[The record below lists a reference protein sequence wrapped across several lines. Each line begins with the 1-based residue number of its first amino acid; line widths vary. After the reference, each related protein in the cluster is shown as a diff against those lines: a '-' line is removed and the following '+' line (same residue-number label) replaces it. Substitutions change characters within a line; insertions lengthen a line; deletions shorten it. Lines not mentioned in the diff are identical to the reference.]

1 MNLTRTMKDMEK
13 VYSEKVNFPPKG
25 TFELAK
31 TAKEKKKPFIGKPTG
46 PEASVG
52 FNKTISDPK
61 DLKGKETF
69 QGTEK
74 FSSQNFNENNEKIE
88 QKNINNFMSKSIF
101 DKLFEDVMG
110 VDGADTDAKD
120 AMDLGVGAEADKAE
134 GGDVTFTL
142 PRDLAQKL
150 CDVLHEVL
158 ETGAEETMEH
168 EAEAEGEAE
177 DAEAPVAGSED
188 AEEKEEEKKEE
199 VAGEATEMTELKP
212 SAGQTLQGKS
222 NKVGGTVDSLVAKGG
237 GDGKVKSE
245 VDGKGKDEGHALVG
259 SGVKGGAPTSPKGKA
274 NVVAGKAS
282 NVGHYLFQK

>member
-1 MNLTRTMKDMEK
+1 MNLTRTIKDMEK
-13 VYSEKVNFPPKG
+13 VYSEKVNFSPKG

-46 PEASVG
+46 PEAATG
-52 FNKTISDPK
+52 FRKDVSDPK

-69 QGTEK
+69 QGTER
-74 FSSQNFNENNEKIE
+74 FSSQNFKENNEKIE
-88 QKNINNFMSKSIF
+88 QRNINNFMSKSIF

-120 AMDLGVGAEADKAE
+120 ALDLGVGHEADKAE

-168 EAEAEGEAE
+168 EAEAEGDAE
-177 DAEAPVAGSED
+177 DAEAPIAGNED
-188 AEEKEEEKKEE
+188 AEEKEKEKKE

-212 SAGQTLQGKS
+212 SAGQTLQGKN

-237 GDGKVKSE
+237 GDGKVTDK
-245 VDGKGKDEGHALVG
+245 VGNDGDKGHALVG
-259 SGVKGGAPTSPKGKA
+259 AGVKGGASTSPKGKA
-274 NVVAGKAS
+274 NVVTSKNS
-282 NVGHYLFQK
+282 SVGHYLFQK

>member
-13 VYSEKVNFPPKG
+13 VYSEKVNFPPKD

-31 TAKEKKKPFIGKPTG
+31 TAKEKKKPFVGKSTG
-46 PEASVG
+46 PEAATG
-52 FNKTISDPK
+52 FRKDISDPK

-74 FSSQNFNENNEKIE
+74 FSSQNFNENNEKID

-120 AMDLGVGAEADKAE
+120 ALDLGVGAEAEAVAE
-134 GGDVTFTL
+134 EGDVTITL
-142 PRDLAQKL
+142 SRDLAKKL
-150 CDVLHEVL
+150 HDVLMGVL
-158 ETGAEETMEH
+158 GAEGESEV
-168 EAEAEGEAE
+168 EAEGEAE
-177 DAEAPVAGSED
+177 DAEGHEGHVAGNED
-188 AEEKEEEKKEE
+188 AEEKEEDKKE

-212 SAGQTLQGKS
+212 SAGQTLQGKN

-237 GDGKVKSE
+237 GDGKVTDK
-245 VDGKGKDEGHALVG
+245 VGNDGDKGHALVG
-259 SGVKGGAPTSPKGKA
+259 AGVKGGASTSPKGKA

-282 NVGHYLFQK
+282 HVGGYLFQK

>member
-31 TAKEKKKPFIGKPTG
+31 DAKEKKKPFVGKNSG
-46 PEASVG
+46 PESSAG
-52 FNKTISDPK
+52 FRKEIADPK
-61 DLKGKETF
+61 KLKGEETF

-74 FSSQNFNENNEKIE
+74 FSSQNFTENIEKIE

-110 VDGADTDAKD
+110 VDGVDTEAND
-120 AMDLGVGAEADKAE
+120 AMDLGVGAETDKAE

-158 ETGAEETMEH
+158 ETGAEETAEH
-168 EAEAEGEAE
+168 DADVETEDE
-177 DAEAPVAGSED
+177 DAEAPAANE
-188 AEEKEEEKKEE
+188 AEET
-199 VAGEATEMTELKP
+199 VAGEAVDAEVIGH
-212 SAGQTLQGKS
+212 AI
-222 NKVGGTVDSLVAKGG
+222 VDSEKVSKGLIAKKDNVVGDTTKSLVSKGG
-237 GDGKVKSE
+237 GDGKVTDK
-245 VDGKGKDEGHALVG
+245 VGNDGDKGHALVG
-259 SGVKGGAPTSPKGKA
+259 AGVKGGAPTTPKGKA

-282 NVGHYLFQK
+282 NVGQYLFQK

>member
-31 TAKEKKKPFIGKPTG
+31 DAKEKKKTFVSKPSG
-46 PEASVG
+46 PAEASGV
-52 FNKTISDPK
+52 KEISDPK
-61 DLKGKETF
+61 KLKGKETF

-74 FSSQNFNENNEKIE
+74 LSSQNFTENSEKIE
-88 QKNINNFMSKSIF
+88 QKTINNFMSKSIF

-110 VDGADTDAKD
+110 VDGADTEAKD
-120 AMDLGVGAEADKAE
+120 ALDLGVGAEAGHEADKAE

-158 ETGAEETMEH
+158 ETGAEETAEH
-168 EAEAEGEAE
+168 DADLEAEVEDE
-177 DAEAPVAGSED
+177 DAEAPAANE
-188 AEEKEEEKKEE
+188 AEETI
-199 VAGEATEMTELKP
+199 AGEATELTEVKP
-212 SAGQTLQGKS
+212 AAGLSLAGKN
-222 NKVGGTVDSLVAKGG
+222 NKVGDETAKLVAKGG
-237 GDGKVKSE
+237 GDGKVKGE
-245 VDGKGKDEGHALVG
+245 VDAKGKDEGHALVG

-274 NVVAGKAS
+274 NVVAGKVSS

>member
-1 MNLTRTMKDMEK
+1 MNLTRTIKDLEN
-13 VYSEKVNFPPKG
+13 VYSEKVSFPPKG

-31 TAKEKKKPFIGKPTG
+31 GAKEKKKAFISKPSG
-46 PEASVG
+46 PAEANGV
-52 FNKTISDPK
+52 KEISDPK

-74 FSSQNFNENNEKIE
+74 LSDQNFNENNEKIE

-110 VDGADTDAKD
+110 VDGADTEAKD
-120 AMDLGVGAEADKAE
+120 ALDLGVAAGAAHEADHAE

-158 ETGAEETMEH
+158 ETGAEETAEH
-168 EAEAEGEAE
+168 EGEAESESE
-177 DAEAPVAGSED
+177 DAEAPAANE
-188 AEEKEEEKKEE
+188 AEET
-199 VAGEATEMTELKP
+199 VAGEAVDAEVIGH
-212 SAGQTLQGKS
+212 AI
-222 NKVGGTVDSLVAKGG
+222 VDSEKVSKGLIAKKDNVVGDTTKSLVSKGG
-237 GDGKVKSE
+237 GDGKVTDK
-245 VDGKGKDEGHALVG
+245 VGNDGDKGHALVG
-259 SGVKGGAPTSPKGKA
+259 AGVKGGTPTAPKGKA

-282 NVGHYLFQK
+282 NVGQYLFQK

>member
-1 MNLTRTMKDMEK
+1 MNLTRTIKDLEN
-13 VYSEKVNFPPKG
+13 VYSEKVTFPPKG

-31 TAKEKKKPFIGKPTG
+31 DAKEKKKPFMSKPSG
-46 PEASVG
+46 PAEASGV
-52 FNKTISDPK
+52 KEISDPK

-74 FSSQNFNENNEKIE
+74 LSDQNFNENNEKIE

-110 VDGADTDAKD
+110 VDGADTEAKD
-120 AMDLGVGAEADKAE
+120 ALDLGVAAGAAHEADHAE

-158 ETGAEETMEH
+158 ETGAEETAEH
-168 EAEAEGEAE
+168 EGEAEAEGESE
-177 DAEAPVAGSED
+177 DAEAPAAGE
-188 AEEKEEEKKEE
+188 AEET
-199 VAGEATEMTELKP
+199 VAGEAVDAEVIGHAIVDAE
-212 SAGQTLQGKS
+212 
-222 NKVGGTVDSLVAKGG
+222 KVSKHLAAKKDNVVGDTTKSLVSKGS
-237 GDGKVKSE
+237 GDGKIKDGATGKLEAQKE
-245 VDGKGKDEGHALVG
+245 V
-259 SGVKGGAPTSPKGKA
+259 GATSPKGKA

-282 NVGHYLFQK
+282 NVGQYLFQK

>member
-31 TAKEKKKPFIGKPTG
+31 TAKEKKKPFIGEPTG
-46 PEASVG
+46 PEAATG
-52 FNKTISDPK
+52 FRKDISDPK

-88 QKNINNFMSKSIF
+88 QRNINNFMSKSIF

-120 AMDLGVGAEADKAE
+120 ALDLGVGAEAGHEADKAE

-158 ETGAEETMEH
+158 DTGAEETMDN
-168 EAEAEGEAE
+168 EAEGEAE
-177 DAEAPVAGSED
+177 DAEAPVAGNED
-188 AEEKEEEKKEE
+188 AEEKEEDKKE
-199 VAGEATEMTELKP
+199 VAGEATELTEVKP
-212 SAGQTLQGKS
+212 AAGLALAGKN
-222 NKVGGTVDSLVAKGG
+222 NKVGDETAKLAAKGE
-237 GDGKVKSE
+237 GDGKIKDGA
-245 VDGKGKDEGHALVG
+245 DGKLHPQKHVG
-259 SGVKGGAPTSPKGKA
+259 ATAPKGKA

>member
-46 PEASVG
+46 PEASDG
-52 FNKTISDPK
+52 YNKTVSDPK

-120 AMDLGVGAEADKAE
+120 ALDLGVGMEADKAE
-134 GGDVTFTL
+134 GGDVSFTL

-158 ETGAEETMEH
+158 GTEAEAEG
-168 EAEAEGEAE
+168 EAEGEAE
-177 DAEAPVAGSED
+177 DAEGHEGHVAGSED
-188 AEEKEEEKKEE
+188 AEEKEEDKKE

-212 SAGQTLQGKS
+212 SAGQTLQGKN

-237 GDGKVKSE
+237 GDGKVTDK
-245 VDGKGKDEGHALVG
+245 VGNDGDKGHALVG
-259 SGVKGGAPTSPKGKA
+259 AGVKGGASTSPKGKA

-282 NVGHYLFQK
+282 HVGGYLFQK